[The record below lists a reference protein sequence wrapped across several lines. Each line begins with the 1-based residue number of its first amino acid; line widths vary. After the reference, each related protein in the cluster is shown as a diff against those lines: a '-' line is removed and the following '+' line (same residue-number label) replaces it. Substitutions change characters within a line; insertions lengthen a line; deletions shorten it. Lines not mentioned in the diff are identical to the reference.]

1 MKNPIQLVTLAFFI
15 SIFSTFATAKVGM
28 FNFPATKLNHKLKN
42 KPVLLNLQPKP
53 KILIVNSINQTNLFL
68 NAIGRRESSNRYNIT
83 NRWGYM
89 GKYQFGRKTL
99 NNLGYKN
106 ISNKQFLNNPKIQEE
121 AMIKLLKH
129 NKHILRKEIKKYS
142 GTSVHGVYITES
154 GLLAAAHLA
163 GPGNVKKW
171 LRRGKRFRDG
181 LGTDLVEYLK
191 LFGDYRIII

>member
-1 MKNPIQLVTLAFFI
+1 MKKPHKLVLLTFFI
-15 SIFSTFATAKVGM
+15 SIVSAFASVPTMVRYNATMVSNLSSQKIKIEIKASKVEI
-28 FNFPATKLNHKLKN
+28 K
-42 KPVLLNLQPKP
+42 
-53 KILIVNSINQTNLFL
+53 SIDQTRLFL
-68 NAIGRRESSNRYNIT
+68 TSIGRRESSNRYDIV

-99 NNLGYKN
+99 NALGYKN
-106 ISNKQFLNNPKIQEE
+106 ISNNQFLSNPKLQEE

-129 NKHILRKEIKKYS
+129 NKHILRREIRKYC
-142 GTSVHGVYITES
+142 GTQKHGVYITES

-181 LGTDLVEYLK
+181 LGTDLVEYLQ
-191 LFGDYRIII
+191 LFGGYKIVI